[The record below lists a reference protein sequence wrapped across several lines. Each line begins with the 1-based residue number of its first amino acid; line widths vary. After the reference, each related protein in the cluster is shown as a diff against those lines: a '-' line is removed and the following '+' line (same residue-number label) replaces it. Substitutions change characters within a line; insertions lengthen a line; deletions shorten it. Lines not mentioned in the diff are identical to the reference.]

1 MHYEYKLQGCTFLDQ
16 GGGGAVIIRDDR
28 PGGLVWFKKNQSR
41 NMHGLK
47 QKSIETKSVEIE
59 T

>member
-1 MHYEYKLQGCTFLDQ
+1 MNISCKVVLFLIK
-16 GGGGAVIIRDDR
+16 GGGEAVIIRDDR
-28 PGGLVWFKKNQSR
+28 PRGLVWFKKNQSR

-47 QKSIETKSVEIE
+47 QKSIETKSMEIE